1 MLLTSLRFFTWE
13 EWSFVLWY
21 YVPGLL

>member
-13 EWSFVLWY
+13 WSFVLWY
-21 YVPGLL
+21 VPGLL

>member
-1 MLLTSLRFFTWE
+1 MLLTSLRFFTW